1 MKKLSKWARKLLVG
15 LVVCTGLYL
24 VVALLLSFWPEP
36 DFQMMSGVSAD
47 QFDAAGLSR
56 EQVYDFEEHH
66 FEMRD
71 GTRLFAR
78 RFVADSDTTFVIIH
92 GVTAESSQLN
102 RSAGMIRES
111 SGGEVFAID
120 LRGHGSSEGDPGD
133 VDYIGQYED
142 DVTDVVAQ
150 IQSDNPGGNVI
161 LAGHSMGGGIAQRYA
176 MKADAPTVD
185 GYLLF
190 APLLGTGAPTM
201 PTESVEQTGPD
212 QPVYMELHIPR
223 IIGLLMLN
231 GFGITG
237 LNSLPTML
245 FNPAMKL
252 QVSEYSFRAMV
263 STAPQDFVAGL
274 SAITSPLLVI
284 VGESDET
291 FLADEFE
298 PVVNTYT
305 DGSLVLVTGE
315 SHNGITHN
323 PAAIAAMQR
332 WLEGI

>member
-1 MKKLSKWARKLLVG
+1 
-15 LVVCTGLYL
+15 
-24 VVALLLSFWPEP
+24 
-36 DFQMMSGVSAD
+36 
-47 QFDAAGLSR
+47 
-56 EQVYDFEEHH
+56 
-66 FEMRD
+66 MRD
-71 GTRLFAR
+71 QKRLFAR
-78 RFVADSDTTFVIIH
+78 RFVADSDTTFVLIH

-102 RSAGMIRES
+102 RSAGMIRDS
-111 SGGEVFAID
+111 TGADVFAID
-120 LRGHGSSEGDPGD
+120 LRGHGNSDGDPGD

-142 DVTDVVAQ
+142 DIADVVAQ
-150 IQSDNPGGNVI
+150 IQRDRPGGKVI

-190 APLLGTGAPTM
+190 APLLGNGAPTM
-201 PTESVEQTGPD
+201 PVETVEQSGADEPI
-212 QPVYMELHIPR
+212 YMELHLPHV
-223 IIGLLMLN
+223 IGLIMLN
-231 GFGITG
+231 GFSITG
-237 LNSLPTML
+237 LNSLPTMF
-245 FNPAMKL
+245 FNPMLEL
-252 QVSEYSFRAMV
+252 QVSEYSFRAMA

-284 VGESDET
+284 VGENDEA

-332 WLEGI
+332 WLEGILGNL